1 MTQKTN
7 KTLVG
12 MGVAGAAAAAIGAY
26 WLYGAK
32 HAVKHRKVASS
43 WMLKA
48 RAEVMDAVGKLKD
61 VDKETYFKIVDDVV
75 AKYSKL
81 KKDNFDVASI
91 SKEMKSAWSHVR
103 AAAKPAKNVAKK
115 VAKKATKAVKENL

>member
-32 HAVKHRKVASS
+32 HAAKHRKVASS

-61 VDKETYFKIVDDVV
+61 VDKETYFNIVDDVV

-81 KKDNFDVASI
+81 KKDDFDVATI